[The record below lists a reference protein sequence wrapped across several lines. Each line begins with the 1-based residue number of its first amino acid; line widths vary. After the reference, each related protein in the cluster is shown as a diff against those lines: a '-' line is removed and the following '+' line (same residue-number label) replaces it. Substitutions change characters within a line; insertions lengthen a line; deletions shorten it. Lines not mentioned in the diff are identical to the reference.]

1 MLTIHAPHSKWHF
14 EPSIWVRF
22 CQSCAGEFYDMC
34 GWILACPSEFSDFF
48 QLPSVAWDDFARAR
62 PAHSMRETV
71 RARGKP
77 LTASDSPILWAG
89 CVRAK
94 IVPCYRWGDQCTVCR
109 AWFKGS
115 CLKIPL
121 FCWKFPFF
129 AIMIPFFGCTRLAA
143 LNMDDSFDERSE
155 TDISDCSEDISEGEE
170 EDFVELGSDYDH
182 ESDTIHSVCSPTNG
196 CWCESSAVQPVAQ
209 SIWARDKPVAVKWLN
224 CEIELCANL
233 PREGCKG
240 ILPATSYLNHSIS
253 IKWVSSQ
260 KANRLTDKHYGQ
272 CSWILWVDIQIYSL
286 QSCQLVRFC
295 RILYVF

>member
-1 MLTIHAPHSKWHF
+1 MHHIQSDILTFHLSPILPELRWRVLRYVWLNPRMSQ
-14 EPSIWVRF
+14 WVQWF
-22 CQSCAGEFYDMC
+22 
-34 GWILACPSEFSDFF
+34 FS
-48 QLPSVAWDDFARAR
+48 LPSVAWDDFARAR

-143 LNMDDSFDERSE
+143 LVM
-155 TDISDCSEDISEGEE
+155 CS
-170 EDFVELGSDYDH
+170 H
-182 ESDTIHSVCSPTNG
+182 G
-196 CWCESSAVQPVAQ
+196 CPFPYNTAVQLYDNQFGLFMSGWSKETRP
-209 SIWARDKPVAVKWLN
+209 
-224 CEIELCANL
+224 ANT
-233 PREGCKG
+233 P
-240 ILPATSYLNHSIS
+240 PPHPN
-253 IKWVSSQ
+253 
-260 KANRLTDKHYGQ
+260 
-272 CSWILWVDIQIYSL
+272 LW
-286 QSCQLVRFC
+286 
-295 RILYVF
+295 